1 MMILTIHNLA
11 KAYKVLPCEAL
22 AQGNTFDL
30 YVLDVATKWQLHQQ
44 KIADQDNKYPGK
56 SVSHNLSVD
65 QMKAMLE
72 RVRTR
77 SDNANIQKAV

>member
-22 AQGNTFDL
+22 ARSNTFDL

-44 KIADQDNKYPGK
+44 KMADQENKYPGK
-56 SVSHNLSVD
+56 TVSHNLSVD
-65 QMKAMLE
+65 DMKAMIE

>member
-30 YVLDVATKWQLHQQ
+30 YVLDVATKWQIHQQ
-44 KIADQDNKYPGK
+44 KIAEQEHKFPGK
-56 SVSHNLSVD
+56 PAAQSLSID
-65 QMKAMLE
+65 DMKAMLE